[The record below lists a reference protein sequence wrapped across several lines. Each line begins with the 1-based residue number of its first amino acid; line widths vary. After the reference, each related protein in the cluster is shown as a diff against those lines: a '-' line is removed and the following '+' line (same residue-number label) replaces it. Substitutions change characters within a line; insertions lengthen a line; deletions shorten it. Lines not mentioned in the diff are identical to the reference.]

1 LEVKSLYSGRHNKNY
16 ENKKN
21 MNILITGGCGFLGS
35 NLSAYF
41 LSKDFNLLIIDDLSR
56 HGSSSNLE
64 WLKKDFNFEF
74 MQFDIANR
82 DLIELTIKE
91 FMPDALIHLAGQVAM
106 TTSIQNPKRD
116 FEVNTVGTINLLEA
130 VRKYCPKA
138 KFIYSSTN
146 KVYGDLDQFT
156 YNQTESRYSCYEFPE
171 GFDESV
177 PLNFTTPYGCSKGAA
192 DQYTLDYSKIYGLN
206 TAVFRHSSMYG
217 GRQFSSLDQGWIGWF
232 CMQGIHTSKNI
243 SNKFTISGNGKQV
256 RDILFISDVI
266 DLYSKAISD
275 FDTINGRAFNVG
287 GGLKNSLSIIELMNI
302 LEDKLSVKLNYE
314 NIDSRISDQKVFI
327 SKNAQIENL
336 LNWRP
341 KIDIKDGLDQII
353 LWHLNG

>member
-1 LEVKSLYSGRHNKNY
+1 
-16 ENKKN
+16 

-41 LSKDFNLLIIDDLSR
+41 LSKGFNLLIVDDLSR
-56 HGSSSNLE
+56 YGSSSNLR
-64 WLKKDFNFEF
+64 WLKKDFDFEF
-74 MQFDIANR
+74 LELDIANS
-82 DLIELTIKE
+82 DLIEIAIKK
-91 FMPDALIHLAGQVAM
+91 FMPDVLIHLAGQVAM

-116 FEVNTVGTINLLEA
+116 FDINTVGTINLLEA
-130 VRKYCPKA
+130 VRKHCPKT

-146 KVYGDLDQFT
+146 KVYGDLDQFN
-156 YNQTESRYSCYEFPE
+156 YNQTESRYSCHEYPE

-232 CMQGIHTSKNI
+232 CMQAINSKNNI

-266 DLYSKAISD
+266 DLYSKAISN
-275 FDTINGRAFNVG
+275 FDAVKGSAFNVG
-287 GGLKNSLSIIELMNI
+287 GGFKNSLSIIELMNI
-302 LEDKLSVKLNYE
+302 LEVKLSVKLNYE

-327 SKNAQIENL
+327 SKNTKIENL
-336 LNWRP
+336 LKWQP